1 MTILINAARQRISD
15 FIKHVNLHQAEVR
28 ALGNETWTNTPST
41 GEIEIIR
48 QFLSRRDC
56 GTAFL
61 NERLTPILSTSGWVV
76 KFASVFL
83 HQMPMVTGWKEAGAA
98 RGGSKKLLSKRC
110 ELGDLQT
117 LFIYVTTDKIVCQMR
132 SVIFQAKLRPE
143 NGKHVI
149 DHPFQRA
156 LYDEC
161 EGFQYQTVLPGKD
174 RRLPTGPNRERA
186 LQYLFVAEKPARA
199 RTIPAIAGLGAFMD
213 YGEHLLRFLN
223 DATGLEVLPRS
234 DEGEG
239 WSRIVWDMIAEVA
252 QKITSQEMPRN
263 EGLRAVLD
271 HFNSFEGHEMFYVGP
286 DQAGEEGFGM
296 QLIIVWDS
304 ELEGLSTAHTV
315 IPRRLV
321 TLAQEYDT
329 THIADYNVR
338 IRMKDEWV
346 KEMVWL
352 LKHGVS
358 RTAVADLAKSLKSNG
373 LIAALSEAVLEAPE
387 TGDEQLLID
396 LVPFVSWK
404 HAIKRLLFALTKLA
418 ESGQLNADQ
427 MEHVIKLVGEHP
439 LVSEPHVGSVAT
451 NLLHVLQVQLGLGTD
466 ETRQSIKL
474 WDS

>member
-1 MTILINAARQRISD
+1 MPILINAAKQRISD
-15 FIKHVNLHQAEVR
+15 FIEHVNLHQADVR
-28 ALGNETWTNTPST
+28 SLGNESWTNTAST
-41 GEIEIIR
+41 GEVEIIR

-61 NERLTPILSTSGWVV
+61 NETLTPILSTSGWVV

-83 HQMPMVTGWKEAGAA
+83 HQMPMVRGWKEVGAN
-98 RGGSKKLLSKRC
+98 RDRKKKLLSKRC

-117 LFIYVTTDKIVCQMR
+117 LLIYVTADKIVCQMR

-161 EGFQYQTVLPGKD
+161 EGFQYETVLPGKD
-174 RRLPTGPNRERA
+174 RRFPTGPIRERA
-186 LQYLFVAEKPARA
+186 LQYLFVADKPARA
-199 RTIPAIAGLGAFMD
+199 RTIPANAGLGAFMD

-234 DEGEG
+234 DESVG

-252 QKITSQEMPRN
+252 QKITAEAMPRN
-263 EGLRAVLD
+263 EGLKAVLD
-271 HFNSFEGHEMFYVGP
+271 HFNSFESHETFYIGP
-286 DQAGEEGFGM
+286 DEAGEEGFGI

-304 ELEGLSTAHTV
+304 QLKGPFATEMVVPE
-315 IPRRLV
+315 RLLA
-321 TLAQEYDT
+321 LAQEYDT

-352 LKHGVS
+352 LRQGVS
-358 RTAVADLAKSLKSNG
+358 RTAVADLAKSLRSNG
-373 LIAALSEAVLEAPE
+373 LIAALSGAVLEAPE
-387 TGDEQLLID
+387 IGDEQLLID

-404 HAIKRLLFALTKLA
+404 HSIKRLLSALTKLA

-427 MEHVIKLVGEHP
+427 LENVMKLVREHP
-439 LVSEPHVGSVAT
+439 LACEPHVSSLVT
-451 NLLHVLQVQLGLGTD
+451 DLLHVIQVQLGAGTD
-466 ETRQSIKL
+466 ETRQSIRL
-474 WDS
+474 WE